1 MTDKFSAALR
11 DGEIRGSR
19 GVELMVDAGEM
30 GMHQSSSLSV
40 PLLRFCSRRVGGG
53 IHGRALTRLVR
64 LCVLRYVILFRFWS
78 RGCGLLGD
86 GSHGRGVSS
95 GGLSDFYGG
104 GADSDESD
112 GGVRIGVAGRLFW
125 R

>member
-53 IHGRALTRLVR
+53 IHGRALCSSFSVH
-64 LCVLRYVILFRFWS
+64 VSIL
-78 RGCGLLGD
+78 
-86 GSHGRGVSS
+86 
-95 GGLSDFYGG
+95 
-104 GADSDESD
+104 
-112 GGVRIGVAGRLFW
+112 VAGLWFVGRW
-125 R
+125 ESRPGYEQRGIV